1 MESGGG
7 RVIANESQE
16 RVPQRR
22 GRSALVCAFRWQ
34 TIMQHMNAGKG
45 KVEKEGSER
54 MRAKSKC
61 HSVSGRNASV
71 MTGDDHEGR

>member
-1 MESGGG
+1 
-7 RVIANESQE
+7 
-16 RVPQRR
+16 
-22 GRSALVCAFRWQ
+22 
-34 TIMQHMNAGKG
+34 MQHMNAGKG